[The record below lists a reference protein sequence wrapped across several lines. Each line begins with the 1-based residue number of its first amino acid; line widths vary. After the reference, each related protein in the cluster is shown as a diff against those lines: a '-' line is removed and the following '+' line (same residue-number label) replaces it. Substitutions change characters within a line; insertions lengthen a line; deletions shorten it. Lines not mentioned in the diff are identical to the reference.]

1 MEFPSGESAPSLPGF
16 VEAFRHSA
24 PYINAFRGRTFVVCF
39 GGEAVDASGFPALV
53 HDLALLHSLGVR
65 LVLVHGARPQI
76 EARLAEDG
84 VEPAYHDG
92 LRVTDTDALECVIE
106 AAGRVRTEVEARL
119 STGLAHSPMAGMAI
133 RVVSGNFVTARP
145 AGIRDGVDLRHTGE
159 VRRIAAD
166 ALAASLDAGAMALLG
181 PLGYSP
187 TGEVFNLFAEEVAA
201 RTAVALGADKL
212 IYLGEGATGARAR
225 ELTVEEAAVAAGA
238 TSGEARR
245 TLAAAADACRAGVHR
260 VHLLD
265 RQRDG
270 ILVEELFTRDG
281 VGTLVSRERFE
292 GVRPATIEDVGGILE
307 LIAPLEADGTLV
319 RRDREQLETTID
331 DFVVVERDGAIIG
344 SAALH
349 AFPADGIGEIAC
361 LAVDP
366 AYRAQGR
373 GDGLLDYLLR
383 RARGQGL
390 RRLVV
395 LTTRTG
401 HWFRERGFEPAEL
414 EALPMD
420 RRALYNFQRGSRV
433 LARDLAP
440 DPTGERP

>member
-1 MEFPSGESAPSLPGF
+1 METPSGESAPSLPGF

-39 GGEAVDASGFPALV
+39 GGEAVADADFPALV

-76 EARLAEDG
+76 EAQLAQHG
-84 VEPAYHDG
+84 VEPAYHGG
-92 LRVTDTDALECVIE
+92 LRITDSEALTCVIE
-106 AAGRVRTEVEARL
+106 AAGRVRTEIEARL

-145 AGIRDGVDLRHTGE
+145 AGIREGVDLRHTGE
-159 VRRIAAD
+159 VRRIADD
-166 ALAASLDAGAMALLG
+166 ALTASLDAGAMALLG

-201 RTAVALGADKL
+201 RTAVALEADKL
-212 IYLGEGATGARAR
+212 IFLGEGEAGTGAR
-225 ELTVEEAAVAAGA
+225 ELTVEEATVAAGESA
-238 TSGEARR
+238 GEVRR
-245 TLAAAADACRAGVHR
+245 TLTAAADACRAGVHR

-265 RQRDG
+265 RRRDG
-270 ILVEELFTRDG
+270 VLVEELFTRDG
-281 VGTLVSRERFE
+281 AGTLVSRERFE
-292 GVRPATIEDVGGILE
+292 GVRPATIDDVGGILE
-307 LIAPLEADGTLV
+307 LIAPLEAEGVLV

-331 DFVVVERDGAIIG
+331 DFAVIERDGAIIG

-349 AFPADGIGEIAC
+349 AFPGDRVGEIAC

-366 AYRAQGR
+366 DYRGQGR

-383 RARGQGL
+383 RARSQGL
-390 RRLVV
+390 ERLVV

-401 HWFRERGFEPAEL
+401 HWFRERGFEPADL
-414 EALPMD
+414 DALPMD

-433 LARDLAP
+433 LVRDLA
-440 DPTGERP
+440 

>member
-1 MEFPSGESAPSLPGF
+1 METPSGESAPSLPGF

-39 GGEAVDASGFPALV
+39 GGEAVAGAGFPALI

-76 EARLAEDG
+76 EARLAERG
-84 VEPAYHDG
+84 VEPTYHDG
-92 LRVTDTDALECVIE
+92 LRVTPPDALECVIE

-119 STGLAHSPMAGMAI
+119 STGLANSPMAGMAI

-201 RTAVALGADKL
+201 RTAVALEADKL
-212 IYLGEGATGARAR
+212 IFLGEGTTGAEAR
-225 ELTVEEAAVAAGA
+225 ELTVEEAAAAAEA
-238 TSGEARR
+238 TDGEARR
-245 TLAAAADACRAGVHR
+245 TLAAAASACRAGVHR

-292 GVRPATIEDVGGILE
+292 GVRPATIDDVGGILE

-349 AFPADGIGEIAC
+349 AFPGDGIGEIAC

-383 RARGQGL
+383 RARSQGL

-401 HWFRERGFEPAEL
+401 HWFRERGFEPADL

-433 LARDLAP
+433 LARELAP
-440 DPTGERP
+440 DAAGERP